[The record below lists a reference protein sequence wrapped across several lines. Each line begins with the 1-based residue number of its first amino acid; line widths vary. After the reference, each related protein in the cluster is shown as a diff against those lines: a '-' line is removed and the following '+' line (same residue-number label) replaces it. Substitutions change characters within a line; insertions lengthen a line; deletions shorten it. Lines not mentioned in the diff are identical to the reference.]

1 MPYRRRPKGDPLTD
15 EERTRRFEAVALP
28 HLNSAY
34 NLARWLMKNDADAQ
48 DAVQQAYLRAFRYF
62 GSFAGTEGRGWIL
75 TIVRRTCYDLLTG
88 RKVRGAVIGLFDDE
102 GAGRMANIPDPD
114 PDPETRLVRR
124 RDFDRINRLIAA
136 LPVEFRE
143 VIVLREIEDLSYREI
158 ATIAGIPIGTVMSRL
173 ARGRSLLRKAYLHL
187 DAEETSH
194 GV

>member
-1 MPYRRRPKGDPLTD
+1 MTD
-15 EERTRRFEAVALP
+15 EERTRRFEAAALP
-28 HLNSAY
+28 HLDSAY
-34 NLARWLMKNDADAQ
+34 NLARWLMKNDPDAQ

-75 TIVRRTCYDLLTG
+75 TIVRRTCYDLLTA
-88 RKVRGAVIGLFDDE
+88 RKVGGAVIGLFEDE
-102 GAGRMANIPDPD
+102 GAGRMADIPDPG

-158 ATIAGIPIGTVMSRL
+158 ATIVGIPIGTVMSRL
-173 ARGRSLLRKAYLHL
+173 ARGRGLLRKAYLHQG
-187 DAEETSH
+187 AEEASH